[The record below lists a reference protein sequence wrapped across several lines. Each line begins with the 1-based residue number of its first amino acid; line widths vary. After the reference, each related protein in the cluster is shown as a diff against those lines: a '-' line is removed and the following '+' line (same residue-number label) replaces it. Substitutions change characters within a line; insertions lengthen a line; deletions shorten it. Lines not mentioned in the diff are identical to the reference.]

1 MSLLPAAPLAITM
14 LLALGAV
21 LTGCRGS
28 PAGAQTDNTSLPT
41 SASADRVA
49 KSLAPSFSVSTG
61 RGSVFSLEEHSGEVV
76 VLYFSFP
83 G

>member
-1 MSLLPAAPLAITM
+1 MSLLPAASVTITM
-14 LLALGAV
+14 LLALCAV
-21 LTGCRGS
+21 LTACGGA
-28 PAGAQTDNTSLPT
+28 PAGPPTDNSPLPS

-76 VLYFSFP
+76 VLYFSFR